1 MPARAFVTAR
11 QERLGAELR
20 RLREQA
26 GLSVR
31 QVARNLSIDQTKIS
45 HIEAGRVG
53 VSAERLRRLAGHYAC
68 DEPELVEAL
77 AAMAV
82 ERRNGW
88 WETYREILP
97 AAFLD
102 LSELE
107 HHATFL
113 RTLEVVN
120 IPGMFQTRDY
130 AHAVFS
136 FMVPQLRPEELNA
149 RVEHRM
155 CRRTVLERE
164 NAPKFDAVV
173 HEAALTIRV
182 ADRQVMKRQLEEL
195 LSWSERPHVTLRVIP
210 FELDGFPAA
219 NASMLHVG
227 GAVPL
232 LDTFQRD
239 TPHGSGFVTA
249 AAEVARL
256 TALYEKVQRL
266 AVGPQKSRDL
276 IHRMV
281 RSL

>member
-20 RLREQA
+20 RLREHA

-31 QVARNLSIDQTKIS
+31 QVARDLSIDQTKIS

-53 VSAERLRRLAGHYAC
+53 VSEERLRRLTGHYAC
-68 DEPELVEAL
+68 DEPDLVDAL
-77 AAMAV
+77 AAMAA

-88 WETYREILP
+88 WESYRDILP

-107 HHATFL
+107 RHATFL
-113 RTLEVVN
+113 HTIEVVN
-120 IPGMFQTRDY
+120 VPGIFQTRDY

-155 CRRTVLERE
+155 GRRTVLERQD
-164 NAPKFDAVV
+164 APAFDAVI
-173 HEAALTIRV
+173 HEAALRIRV
-182 ADRQVMKRQLEEL
+182 ADRAVMRKQLEEL
-195 LSWSERPHVTLRVIP
+195 LSWSEKPHVTLRVIP
-210 FELDGFPAA
+210 LELDGFPAA

-227 GAVPL
+227 GAVPR

-249 AAEVARL
+249 EAEIARL
-256 TALYEKVQRL
+256 AALYEKVQRL
-266 AVGPQKSRDL
+266 AVDPRKSRDL
-276 IHRMV
+276 IYRLA
-281 RSL
+281 RD

>member
-20 RLREQA
+20 RLREHA

-31 QVARNLSIDQTKIS
+31 QVARDLSIDQTKIS

-53 VSAERLRRLAGHYAC
+53 VSEERLRRLTGHYAC
-68 DEPELVEAL
+68 DEPDLVDAL
-77 AAMAV
+77 AAMAA

-88 WETYREILP
+88 WESYRDILP

-107 HHATFL
+107 RHATFL
-113 RTLEVVN
+113 HAIEVVN
-120 IPGMFQTRDY
+120 VPGIFQTRDY

-155 CRRTVLERE
+155 GRRTVLERQD
-164 NAPKFDAVV
+164 APAFDAVI
-173 HEAALTIRV
+173 HEAALRIRV
-182 ADRQVMKRQLEEL
+182 ADRAVMRKQLEEL
-195 LSWSERPHVTLRVIP
+195 LSWSEKPHVTLRVIP
-210 FELDGFPAA
+210 LELDGFPAA

-227 GAVPL
+227 GAVPR

-249 AAEVARL
+249 EAEIARL
-256 TALYEKVQRL
+256 AALYEKVQRL
-266 AVGPQKSRDL
+266 AVDPRKSRDL
-276 IHRMV
+276 IYRLA
-281 RSL
+281 RD